1 MKRSNRKGLLF
12 LWSLLVLTLGGT
24 YLVGREIL
32 FGEEEILPSL
42 WLIGFGILFANV
54 VYLFLIS
61 ILSIFLKE
69 KPLRETYV
77 NEFPRTA
84 LCYFLRNEDTEL
96 LYQRMDWSFQ
106 GNRLPGLDF
115 WILSDS
121 DAEYE
126 PGELGLVERFRQKYG
141 NRVHYRR
148 RKIPFERKQGN
159 IQDFVH
165 SHPEYSFLYICDADS
180 SVPKGTVL
188 KLLKKALHPANQ
200 DIAIFQT
207 LVCTANARTYYARFE
222 GIASETSQKLYFKT
236 LQALFGEAISFGH
249 HLLARREILER
260 IKLPKGLLSHDN
272 WDTARISQM
281 WFRVAFVPDV
291 FAFDEAPANYLEARR
306 REARWAQGTLQ
317 GWPLLFLK
325 GLSPGVRFL
334 SFYGIY
340 CYLAQPVFLLW
351 VLAGLISQSYFAGE
365 LLSFRTDWL
374 LLGHFVNRTVYLILA
389 FSLLVIFLHKLV
401 IVRTREDLGKFFY
414 ELFLSTLVYS
424 GNFFY
429 STLDLVCLPLRKL
442 IWQPM
447 KKDPFEELNLRKSLK
462 AFLPGTMVGLF
473 GLWYLFEGTPFPRLT
488 ALPILISLA
497 LGIPIVFFTSKSNLK
512 ESVTS

>member
-1 MKRSNRKGLLF
+1 MKRWNPKTLLF
-12 LWSLLVLTLGGT
+12 FSSLLGLTALGVF
-24 YLVGREIL
+24 LVGREIL
-32 FGEEEILPSL
+32 FGEEEILPWV
-42 WLIGFGILFANV
+42 WLGGFAFLFFNV
-54 VYLFLIS
+54 AYLFVIS
-61 ILSIFLKE
+61 VFSLFLEKE
-69 KPLRETYV
+69 DLLETYV
-77 NEFPRTA
+77 QEFPRTA

-96 LYQRMDWSFQ
+96 LYQRMEWSFQ
-106 GNRLPGLDF
+106 GNRLPNLDF

-121 DAEYE
+121 DAGFEVE
-126 PGELGLVERFRQKYG
+126 ELGLRDRLRQKYG

-148 RKIPFERKQGN
+148 REVPYERKQGN
-159 IQDFVH
+159 LQDFVH
-165 SHPEYSFLYICDADS
+165 SYPEYAYLYICDADS
-180 SVPKGTVL
+180 NVPKGTVL

-207 LVCTANARTYYARFE
+207 FIRTANARTYYAHFE
-222 GIASETSQKLYFKT
+222 GIASETSQTLYFRT
-236 LQALFGEAISFGH
+236 LQALFGETISFGH
-249 HLLARREILER
+249 QCLAKREILQR
-260 IKLPKGLLSHDN
+260 IELPKGLLSHDN
-272 WDTARISQM
+272 WDSARISQM
-281 WFRVAFVPDV
+281 GSRVAFVSDV
-291 FAFDEAPANYLEARR
+291 STFDEAPANYLEARR

-351 VLAGLISQSYFAGE
+351 VLAGLFSQSYLAGE

-374 LLGHFVNRTVYLILA
+374 LFDHFVNQTVYFVLA
-389 FSLLVIFLHKLV
+389 FSLFVIFLHKLV
-401 IVRTREDLGKFFY
+401 IVRTKEDLRKFFY

-429 STLDLVCLPLRKL
+429 STLDLVSLPLRKL

-447 KKDPFEELNLRKSLK
+447 KKDPFERLGLFETLK
-462 AFLPGTMVGLF
+462 TLLPGTAVGLL

-488 ALPILISLA
+488 ALPILVSLA
-497 LGIPIVFFTSKSNLK
+497 LGIPIVFFSSKSNLK
-512 ESVTS
+512 ESFTP